1 MQSNGTPPL
10 LLRVPTA
17 APQIGISPRRLY
29 ELAAKPGA
37 LPEGLV
43 VRLGRSLYI
52 SRQRL
57 EEWLGNGQSAGQSS
71 ERVPA
76 NVD

>member
-1 MQSNGTPPL
+1 MRSNGAPPL

-57 EEWLGNGQSAGQSS
+57 EEWLGQSATNS
-71 ERVPA
+71 EGA
-76 NVD
+76 AT

>member
-1 MQSNGTPPL
+1 MRANGTPPL

-17 APQIGISPRRLY
+17 APEIGISPRRLY

-52 SRQRL
+52 SRPRL
-57 EEWLGNGQSAGQSS
+57 EEWLGNSQSA
-71 ERVPA
+71 EKAPA

>member
-1 MQSNGTPPL
+1 MTANGRRPL

-17 APQIGISPRRLY
+17 APQIGISTRRLY

-57 EEWLGNGQSAGQSS
+57 EEWLGNGQSAS